1 MSVKNTALLYYERYS
16 KEILENE
23 HSPSPDE
30 INNINIPLGDD
41 RGQGWFL
48 FSSFFFTLSA
58 SQTRMCCA
66 YSTEC
71 IYETS
76 NALGTVHQNANIFY
90 PRPVMYAPVENQYSG
105 RVRPIRPYGIE
116 TGMPVCTEWKRADTH
131 SHTRRR
137 VSIGGEVTPP

>member
-1 MSVKNTALLYYERYS
+1 MIEGK
-16 KEILENE
+16 
-23 HSPSPDE
+23 
-30 INNINIPLGDD
+30 GDD
-41 RGQGWFL
+41 FFSL
-48 FSSFFFTLSA
+48 FFFFFFTLSA

-71 IYETS
+71 IYESS

-116 TGMPVCTEWKRADTH
+116 TGIRVCTGWKCADTH
-131 SHTRRR
+131 THTYAHARAA
-137 VSIGGEVTPP
+137 GLALGAK